1 MKKNRI
7 SGLIIALI
15 VWGFIIYCIKQVIET
30 AQTKQEG
37 PAVEPSEEE
46 NQPANDENIASAVTG
61 NEAEE
66 AVTQQTRI

>member
-37 PAVEPSEEE
+37 PAVEPSDEE
-46 NQPANDENIASAVTG
+46 NQPANDENIANAVTG
-61 NEAEE
+61 NAEE
-66 AVTQQTRI
+66 ADHLQQQQ